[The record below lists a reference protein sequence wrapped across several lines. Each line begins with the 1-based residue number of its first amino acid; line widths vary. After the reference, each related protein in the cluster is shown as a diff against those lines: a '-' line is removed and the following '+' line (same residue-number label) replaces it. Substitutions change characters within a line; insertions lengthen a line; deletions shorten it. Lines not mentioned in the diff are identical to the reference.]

1 MKRSILFRASWI
13 WSVAVAYEQR
23 MNPSPHFPK
32 AVPGTQATF
41 SASSSCIANSWDVSP
56 NFEMSGNV

>member
-1 MKRSILFRASWI
+1 MNRAILLRASWI
-13 WSVAVAYEQR
+13 LSVAVAYEQR

-41 SASSSCIANSWDVSP
+41 SASRSCIANSWDVSP
-56 NFEMSGNV
+56 NYDMSGNV